1 MNIQID
7 VLDNAFVLKGDLEAI
22 KNKRRA
28 RSNFES
34 IGASFNDVNQIVI
47 PFSTEKYP
55 NEYDDEEKQYAAVLR
70 LLDKFSI
77 PYQKTDKAQDLVH
90 DMDREN
96 DNFNKFSIKA
106 KRIRNNEHG
115 DDDFENF
122 TNVIESKLKREL
134 YDLQLLSGYHLAYSQ
149 NACNFS
155 VPGAGK
161 TSIVY
166 SAYAYLKSLPITNS
180 KHVDRLL
187 IICPLA
193 AFAPWK
199 NEYVECFGKGTS
211 VRELVGVA
219 PYDRK
224 AHFYSDD
231 YTEITLISYQS
242 ASSESDIENI
252 KAYLNRNKV
261 MVVLDEAHKI
271 KNVTG
276 GKQAEAILSIAKYAT
291 ARVVLTGTPAPNGYQ
306 DLYNLY
312 KFIWPS
318 KNVIGFPVNY
328 LQMLSEEKT
337 PKALQD
343 IKILIENIS
352 PFFIRVKKSDLN
364 LPDPIENEPIMV
376 SMSKSQKVIY
386 EYIEKK
392 YIDYF
397 EQETSTDSF
406 INKLQKAKLVRLM
419 QCVTNPKLLNK
430 ALDSYLDEEGLSSNL
445 NVDDK
450 EVMKLIKSYNP
461 QDEIPPKFLAI
472 KELLNKIFLKDGA
485 DGKVIIWTIFVQNI
499 FDLKDYL
506 KDLGIECELLFGG
519 TPNEND
525 DTPEEILTRE
535 KIIERF
541 HRSDCPFKVIIANPF
556 AVGESISLHK
566 ACHNAIYLEKNFN
579 ASMYMQSKDRVHRY
593 GLDQEDVVNYYYLLS
608 TDTVDQTIHSR
619 ILEKEKRMLE
629 LIEGED
635 IPLLNLNME
644 DSSDGDEDDIRAI
657 IRDYHDRKT
666 ARSG

>member
-7 VLDNAFVLKGDLEAI
+7 VLDNTFVLRGDLELI
-22 KNKRRA
+22 KSKRRTK
-28 RSNFES
+28 SNFES
-34 IGASFNDVNQIVI
+34 ISASFDDVNQILV
-47 PFSTEKYP
+47 PFSTETHP
-55 NEYDDEEKQYAAVLR
+55 NEYDDEEKQYAAILR
-70 LLDKFSI
+70 LLDKFDI
-77 PYQKTDKAQDLVH
+77 PYKKTGKAQKLVE

-96 DNFNKFSIKA
+96 DNFDKFSIKA
-106 KRIRNNEHG
+106 KKIRNNEHG
-115 DDDFENF
+115 DDDFQNF
-122 TNVIESKLKREL
+122 ANVIESNLKREL
-134 YDLQLLSGYHLAYSQ
+134 YDLQLLSAYHLAYAQ

-166 SAYAYLKSLPITNS
+166 SAYTYLKSLPTTNS
-180 KHVDRLL
+180 KHVDRIL

-211 VRELVGVA
+211 VRELVGVG

-224 AHFYSDD
+224 AYFYSDD

-242 ASSESDIENI
+242 ASSELDIENI

-312 KFIWPS
+312 KFIWPA
-318 KNVIGFPVNY
+318 KNVIGFPINY
-328 LQMLSEEKT
+328 LQILSEEKT
-337 PKALQD
+337 PKARQD
-343 IKILIENIS
+343 IKILIENVS
-352 PFFIRVKKSDLN
+352 PFFIRVKKSDLG
-364 LPDPIENEPIMV
+364 LPDPIENEPIIV

-397 EQETSTDSF
+397 EHETKADGF

-430 ALDSYLDEEGLSSNL
+430 ALESYLDEEGLSSNL
-445 NVDDK
+445 NIDDK
-450 EVMKLIKSYNP
+450 EVMKLIKSYSP

-472 KELLNKIFLKDGA
+472 KKLLNKIFSKNGA
-485 DGKVIIWTIFVQNI
+485 DGKVIVWTIFVQNI

-506 KDLGIECELLFGG
+506 NDLDIECELLYGG

-535 KIIERF
+535 KIIKRF
-541 HRSDCPFKVIIANPF
+541 HESDCPFKVIIANPF

-593 GLDQEDVVNYYYLLS
+593 GLKKEDKVNYYYLLS
-608 TDTVDQTIHSR
+608 EDSVDQTIHNR

-629 LIEGED
+629 LIESED

-644 DSSDGDEDDIRAI
+644 ESVDGDEDDIRAI
-657 IRDYHDRKT
+657 IRDYHARKIIE
-666 ARSG
+666 S